1 MKEEIIKRLEEL
13 VKEESTEETFA
24 RADEIKNEYLRAC
37 ETIKQE
43 QLDKFLAE
51 GGEPDDFQP
60 AADPLDTN
68 FNEHLR
74 VLNDSTAKLNTV
86 KKHTKV
92 DSGQKKK
99 AEIIQRLEELVK
111 EEMTDE
117 TFAKAEEVK
126 NEYLQACET
135 VTHEELEKF
144 LADGGNADDFQP
156 AKDPL
161 DNSFSDYISIL
172 SDRESKFKRL
182 KKNEVQDKMKAKEAI
197 IIELQKLI
205 SEETNI
211 GRAFNAFKD
220 LQAKWNDI
228 GNIPN
233 REYKNIQSIYHRHT
247 HNFYY
252 NMKLSK
258 DLKELDF
265 KRNLEFR
272 TQLLAKIESLLQ
284 IESIRGM
291 ERMIKLYRMEWS
303 EMGPTAPEKTEE
315 LRSRYREL
323 IGEVYQKVRVF
334 YKDRQKEE
342 HTNLD
347 AKKVLLERAQKISEE
362 KFDTPKQ
369 WQTMTDTLQNIL
381 LEWKQIGF
389 APKAENEKMWESFR
403 TALKVFYTNKRFY
416 FGELKKVYKGN
427 REKKTTILTK
437 AEEFAAATH
446 EDWDAST
453 KKVLQLQKDWKESGH
468 IDAWDEN
475 KLWKKFREACD
486 KFFEAKR
493 ASFGERDAGQ
503 VKNLEKKEEIIA
515 RLEAFQP
522 TGKAEDDL
530 NTLREFSAE
539 WKTIDHVPYKEKQRV
554 YEKYKKI
561 LDAKYDSL
569 KIEGSQMHLIK
580 FRNNVELLAQ
590 SEDSGNLM
598 RKERST
604 IQDKIKRLQ
613 ATINQYENNLGFF
626 SNSKNM
632 GGLLKEVE
640 ENLSK
645 AKEELQMLQKK
656 LKMFSDVAK

>member
-1 MKEEIIKRLEEL
+1 MKEEIIK
-13 VKEESTEETFA
+13 
-24 RADEIKNEYLRAC
+24 
-37 ETIKQE
+37 
-43 QLDKFLAE
+43 
-51 GGEPDDFQP
+51 
-60 AADPLDTN
+60 
-68 FNEHLR
+68 
-74 VLNDSTAKLNTV
+74 
-86 KKHTKV
+86 
-92 DSGQKKK
+92 
-99 AEIIQRLEELVK
+99 RLEELVK

-117 TFAKAEEVK
+117 TFAKADEIK
-126 NEYLQACET
+126 NEYLRACET
-135 VTHEELEKF
+135 ASHEQLEKF
-144 LADGGNADDFQP
+144 LAEGGNADDFQP
-156 AKDPL
+156 EKDPL
-161 DNSFSDYISIL
+161 DNNFNDCLRIL
-172 SDRESKFKRL
+172 SDRESKFKRV
-182 KKNEVQDKMKAKEAI
+182 KKDEVHSKMKAKEEVI
-197 IIELQKLI
+197 NELQKLI

-211 GRAFNAFKD
+211 GKAFNAFKD
-220 LQAKWNDI
+220 LQAKWNEI
-228 GNIPN
+228 GNIPT
-233 REYKNIQSIYHRHT
+233 REYKNIQSVYHRHA

-303 EMGPTAPEKTEE
+303 ELGPTAPEKTDE

-323 IGEVYQKVRVF
+323 IGEVYQKVREF
-334 YKDRQKEE
+334 YKERQKEE
-342 HTNLD
+342 HTNLA

-369 WQTMTDTLQNIL
+369 WQTMTDTLQQIL
-381 LEWKQIGF
+381 VEWKQIGF
-389 APKAENEKMWESFR
+389 APKAENEKMWEDFR
-403 TALKVFYTNKRFY
+403 TSLKVFYTNKRFY
-416 FGELKKVYKGN
+416 FGELKKVNKGN
-427 REKKTTILTK
+427 REKKVAILTK
-437 AEEFAAATH
+437 AEELATAVH
-446 EDWDAST
+446 EDWDAIT
-453 KKVLQLQKDWKESGH
+453 KQVLQLQKDWKESGH
-468 IDAWDEN
+468 IDSWDEN
-475 KLWKKFREACD
+475 KLWKKFRESCD

-503 VKNLEKKEEIIA
+503 VKNLEKKEELIK
-515 RLEAFQP
+515 RLEEFKP
-522 TGKAEDDL
+522 SGKAEDDM
-530 NTLREFSAE
+530 NKLREFSAE
-539 WKTIDHVPYKEKQRV
+539 WKTIDHVPYKEKQRI
-554 YEKYKKI
+554 YEKYKKV
-561 LDAKYDSL
+561 LDTKYDSL
-569 KIEGSQMHLIK
+569 KLEGSQMHLIK

-640 ENLSK
+640 DNLAK

-656 LKMFSDVAK
+656 LKMFSEVAK